1 MLQSF
6 SHFVFS
12 IQKRLQGH
20 LLQKSANGFFQFI
33 PNRTEAAFMKV
44 GTNDPLDVRGFTVH
58 AKNLSFYSLDDVLD
72 TDLRWRADQNIAT
85 LLALHAPDNPPF
97 CQPFEDF
104 SSVGKRISFS
114 LGNLLGGDRFLLSR
128 ATQTPQ
134 QNK

>member
-1 MLQSF
+1 
-6 SHFVFS
+6 
-12 IQKRLQGH
+12 
-20 LLQKSANGFFQFI
+20 
-33 PNRTEAAFMKV
+33 MKV

-72 TDLRWRADQNIAT
+72 TDLRWGADQKIAT
-85 LLALHAPDNPPF
+85 ILALHAPDNPPF

-104 SSVGKRISFS
+104 SSEGKRISFS